1 MTSSLL
7 LAAVLP
13 FPPFWWVL
21 AVPAAVLAAWIAVVV
36 LLVRLAILAGGPKR
50 QGRAVVPR
58 GRRGGSHLL
67 GPDDGIGWTADSGWS
82 TDCGGGF
89 DSSPGAGSDG
99 GSSC

>member
-13 FPPFWWVL
+13 FPPLWWVL
-21 AVPAAVLAAWIAVVV
+21 AIPATVFVAWVAVVV
-36 LLVRLAILAGGPKR
+36 LVVRLAILAGAREPR
-50 QGRAVVPR
+50 PAVVPR
-58 GRRGGSHLL
+58 GRRGGPHRW
-67 GPDDGIGWTADSGWS
+67 GPDDGSGWSADTGWS

-89 DSSPGAGSDG
+89 DSGPGAGSDG